1 MFPSETEL
9 DTKVT
14 LEIEALPID
23 ENAPFHVLLMGDWS
37 GKNNRSDSNER
48 HPIEIDRDNFEAVIS
63 KLCVGVD
70 LDFSETGGAVIS
82 LEFRELDDFHPDKIF
97 KNLPLFAN
105 LRDVRSKLSSEKNF
119 NEAAAEVRSWLI
131 SDSDNS
137 QMEDLAD
144 LPQTNEQSTE
154 NILDQILDKSV
165 VPPFPI
171 PNNSSASSELSSLI
185 NKLVKPHL
193 IQTDQ
198 NEQSKLLMIVDEV
211 ISDLMR
217 KIMHHPDFQ
226 SIESAWRGVYLL
238 VRKIETDSTLRLFLL
253 DITKS
258 SLADELKSV
267 NDLSDSTIC
276 RLLNESPQPWAIL
289 CGNYTFGLNIEDAA
303 TLIRLAKISNF
314 LDAPFVSHIQ
324 PEMFGINSFDAVPPS
339 DNWTIAENSVE
350 YKLWNT
356 LRSLP
361 EMDYL
366 GLVVPR
372 FLARLP
378 YGDRTEPTEAFYF
391 EEFTKAVQHEN
402 YLWANPS
409 FICALLLA
417 QSFRESGWNLTKS
430 IIRDIDN
437 LPVHIYD
444 EDGETNTKSCAEIA
458 MTQSNCERFIAQG
471 LMPLIWFRDTNRV
484 RIGRFQSI
492 GFSESMLKGKWNST
506 TTN

>member
-1 MFPSETEL
+1 MFPSDTEF

-14 LEIEALPID
+14 LETEASPVD
-23 ENAPFHVLLMGDWS
+23 ENVPFHILLMGDWS
-37 GKNNRSDSNER
+37 GKNSRSDSNKMY
-48 HPIEIDRDNFEAVIS
+48 PIEIDRDNFEAVMS

-70 LDFSETGGAVIS
+70 LDFSETGEDVIS

-105 LRDVRSKLSSEKNF
+105 LRDVRRKLSSEKTF

-137 QMEDLAD
+137 QIEDSAA
-144 LPQTNEQSTE
+144 LPSKNEQSTE

-165 VPPFPI
+165 NPPSPI

-185 NKLVKPHL
+185 NKLVKPHI

-217 KIMHHPDFQ
+217 KILHHPDFQ
-226 SIESAWRGVYLL
+226 SIESAWRGIYLL
-238 VRKIETDSTLRLFLL
+238 VRRLETDSTLRLFLL

-258 SLADELKSV
+258 SLAGKLKSV
-267 NDLSDSTIC
+267 NNLSDSIIY
-276 RLLNESPQPWAIL
+276 RLLSEYPEPWAVL
-289 CGNYTFGLNIEDAA
+289 CGNYSFGLNIEDAA
-303 TLIRLAKISNF
+303 ILIRLAKIGNH

-324 PEMFGINSFDAVPPS
+324 PEMFEFNSFNAVSSS
-339 DNWTIAENSVE
+339 DHWTIAENSVE

-366 GLVVPR
+366 GLVAPR

-378 YGDRTEPTEAFYF
+378 YGDRTEPTEVFYF
-391 EEFTKAVQHEN
+391 EEFTKAVPHEN

-417 QSFRESGWNLTKS
+417 QSFRGSGWDLTKS
-430 IIRDIDN
+430 IIQDIDN
-437 LPVHIYD
+437 LPAHFYD
-444 EDGETNTKSCAEIA
+444 EDGETKTKSCAEIA
-458 MTQSNCERFIAQG
+458 MTQSNCERLIAQG

-492 GFSESMLKGKWNST
+492 GLSESMLKGKWNSAT
-506 TTN
+506 T